1 MWGRILMCL
10 RPMNKLLS
18 VIIAALL
25 SSIILVATAKEPQ
38 EEPPVDWYDI
48 EVIIFRHHDLNAL
61 SHEKWKRD
69 PGTPAIR
76 SAKELLPPLPENL
89 SKAHSDK
96 LKSPL
101 AYLQLREDQ
110 YQLTDKYQQLLDTEG
125 YDPLIHIAWRQ
136 PGLGPDEAVAV
147 HIHGGSNES
156 KVPEE
161 NGQGEHTGETK
172 VEAAMPIPTDAA
184 ASGVEGPPAPF
195 IDGTIK
201 LIRKRFLHVEADFL
215 YRAPYIDTPANHLTR
230 EQWPQAFRL
239 TESRRMRSR
248 EIHYLDH
255 PMFGILILATP
266 YEAPEVTVTDE
277 TAPTTLKGQ
286 KPAKR
291 ILQEKDP
298 LSGTIRR

>member
-1 MWGRILMCL
+1 MCL

-18 VIIAALL
+18 AIIAALL
-25 SSIILVATAKEPQ
+25 CTVAMAAQAKETQ
-38 EEPPVDWYDI
+38 EEQPIDWYDI
-48 EVIIFRHHDLNAL
+48 EVIIFSHHDLNAL
-61 SHEKWKRD
+61 THEKWKRD
-69 PGTPAIR
+69 PGTPDIR

-89 SKAHSDK
+89 SKAHSEK
-96 LKSPL
+96 LKAPL

-110 YQLTDKYQQLLDTEG
+110 YQLNDKFEQLQEAKG

-136 PGLGPDEAVAV
+136 PGLGPDDAVAV
-147 HIHGGSNES
+147 HIHGG
-156 KVPEE
+156 V
-161 NGQGEHTGETK
+161 NGT
-172 VEAAMPIPTDAA
+172 AA
-184 ASGVEGPPAPF
+184 AKEDDEGEGAATEAPPAEAVETPATEELADTGVEGPPAPF

-215 YRAPYIDTPANHLTR
+215 YRAPYIDDPANRLTR

-248 EIHYLDH
+248 ELHYLDH
-255 PMFGILILATP
+255 PMFGILIIATP
-266 YEAPEVTVTDE
+266 YEPPEPPAEEATTTAVQKNPKAP
-277 TAPTTLKGQ
+277 
-286 KPAKR
+286 KR